1 MYIITIQ
8 YDTEVKWC
16 IVATESLGVE
26 NKETEDDRTDA
37 QNVTGQASSFL
48 TMFNRWCAR
57 IAGSGWRSSLIG

>member
-37 QNVTGQASSFL
+37 QNVTGQTSSFL
-48 TMFNRWCAR
+48 TVFNRW
-57 IAGSGWRSSLIG
+57 